1 VLGAANVRPGRG
13 LTARIWPD
21 LGQLKVPIGVLD
33 LPHQQA
39 QEPLMM
45 DFGGPHGHLALVG
58 APQTGR
64 STALRTIMAAGM
76 LTHTPDEMQFYC
88 IDFGGGT
95 LHQFAGAPHV
105 GTVAGR
111 RDHQLVRRML
121 AEIQLLIEEREVLL
135 RELGVDSIAEFRA
148 RRLAGRL
155 PDGMRTAD
163 VFLIVDNWGAVRAEL
178 DDADPRLAD
187 IAARGLGVGVHLVLT
202 ASRWMEIRPALR
214 DSIGTRVELRLNDP
228 LESEVNRRMSAQM
241 GHAVPGRGIAAPG
254 VYFQLLLPRM
264 DGQETA
270 EGLGD
275 AQDDLVAK
283 ISAGWTGTSAPVV
296 RVLPTR
302 LTVGQLRQLGG
313 PPVAG
318 VPVGIAEAD
327 LRPVGIDLTKNDS
340 HLLIFGDSG
349 AGKTQF
355 LRRWLTGLA
364 EQYSAWDARVVL
376 FDYRRT
382 LLGVVPD
389 DHLGAYAGDSV
400 TASVYVE
407 QVCAKLRDRLPPPTV
422 TPQELRAR
430 DWWQGPDI
438 YVVIDDYDLVG
449 GGIQSPLAPLVE
461 FVPHAREV
469 GLHVVVARRVTGS
482 SRSSIA
488 DQLLVRLK
496 ELGCAGLVLSGDQR
510 EGVVIGEERAQVRPP
525 GRGVLVRRGQ
535 PSALVQ
541 IALDEEVGEY
551 TASAAA
557 RT

>member
-1 VLGAANVRPGRG
+1 
-13 LTARIWPD
+13 
-21 LGQLKVPIGVLD
+21 
-33 LPHQQA
+33 
-39 QEPLMM
+39 
-45 DFGGPHGHLALVG
+45 
-58 APQTGR
+58 
-64 STALRTIMAAGM
+64 
-76 LTHTPDEMQFYC
+76 
-88 IDFGGGT
+88 
-95 LHQFAGAPHV
+95 
-105 GTVAGR
+105 
-111 RDHQLVRRML
+111 
-121 AEIQLLIEEREVLL
+121 
-135 RELGVDSIAEFRA
+135 
-148 RRLAGRL
+148 
-155 PDGMRTAD
+155 MRTAD
-163 VFLIVDNWGAVRAEL
+163 VFLVVDNWGAVRSEME
-178 DDADPRLAD
+178 DADARVTD

-202 ASRWMEIRPALR
+202 AGRWMEIRPALR

-340 HLLIFGDSG
+340 HLLVFGDSG

-400 TASVYVE
+400 TATVYVE